1 MRILIWTNHS
11 LGCESVTKA
20 TQKNHWEY
28 ALKNGYDVMWANMH
42 YGELLAT
49 LCYRI
54 AQQLA
59 IYDAV
64 FILDADTLFTNM
76 DKKLED
82 ICALGPDVIMCEEL
96 LGPATRI
103 NAGAMMFNATQ
114 KSMDFLKEIHEKTS
128 VWMQMPHVWQ
138 TYMDQNLESLPITLV
153 PARTFNSVVS
163 EWTTYWEEGDFIAHF
178 TGHPGVN
185 PELEKF
191 LKKYEQY

>member
-1 MRILIWTNHS
+1 MKILIWTNHS

-28 ALKNGYDVMWANMH
+28 ALKNGYDIMWANMH
-42 YGELLAT
+42 YGELLDT

-64 FILDADTLFTNM
+64 FVLDADTLFTNM
-76 DKKLED
+76 DKRLED

-96 LGPATRI
+96 IGPHTRI
-103 NAGAMMFNATQ
+103 NAGVIMFNATQ
-114 KSMDFLKEIHEKTS
+114 KSMDFLKEMHDKKP
-128 VWMQMPHVWQ
+128 VWMEMPHVWQ
-138 TYMDQNLESLPITLV
+138 SYMNLHLEELPITLV
-153 PARTFNSVVS
+153 PARTFNSVIS
-163 EWTTYWEEGDFIAHF
+163 EWASYWEKGDFIVHF
-178 TGHPGVN
+178 PGHPGVN

-191 LKKYEQY
+191 LRENDAS